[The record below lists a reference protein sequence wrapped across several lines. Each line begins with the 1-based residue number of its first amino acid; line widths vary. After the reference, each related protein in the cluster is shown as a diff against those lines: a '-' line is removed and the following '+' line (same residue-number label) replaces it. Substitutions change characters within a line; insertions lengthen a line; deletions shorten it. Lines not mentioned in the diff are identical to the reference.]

1 MRTVLHGAR
10 IFDGARLLTGMSL
23 ALSGETVE
31 ALAPEAEARALDGS
45 HVELSGGILSPGFLD
60 LQVNGG
66 GGLMLDGSVDE
77 GKLTRIL
84 DAHRHLGTAGLL
96 PTLITDTR
104 EATRAVIETGI
115 RAAQKQLPG
124 FLGLHL
130 EGPHL
135 DVRRK
140 GAHDAALIRPMEEV
154 DLELLCYA
162 ARHLPVLMV
171 TIAPEAVRMDQI
183 VRLKDAG
190 VIVSIGHSDCAYET
204 ALSAFD
210 HGVTC
215 ATHLFNAMSQLGNRA
230 PGLVGAVLDRP
241 VAAGIIADGI
251 HVSGPALRIALAAK
265 RDEGLFLVTD
275 AMAVAGTD
283 LDGFTLG
290 GRKILRRDGRL
301 TLEDGTL
308 AGADVSLPQAL
319 RYLKAHT
326 DLPLET
332 LLAMVT
338 SRPAKVTGLAS
349 SHGALAAGRQADVLH
364 LTDGLTLVSVWHGGE
379 LLQKEEGEV

>member
-1 MRTVLHGAR
+1 
-10 IFDGARLLTGMSL
+10 
-23 ALSGETVE
+23 
-31 ALAPEAEARALDGS
+31 LDGS
-45 HVELSGGILSPGFLD
+45 HVELPGGILSPGFLD

-115 RAAQKQLPG
+115 RAARKQLPG

-140 GAHDAALIRPMEEV
+140 GAHDAALIRPMDDA
-154 DLELLCYA
+154 DLELLCDA
-162 ARHLPVLMV
+162 ARHLPVLMI

-183 VRLKDAG
+183 VRLKEAG
-190 VIVSIGHSDCAYET
+190 AILSIGHSDCAYET

-241 VAAGIIADGI
+241 VAAGIIADGV
-251 HVSGPALRIALAAK
+251 HVSAPALRIALAAK
-265 RDEGLFLVTD
+265 QDEGLFLVTD
-275 AMAVAGTD
+275 AMAVAGTE
-283 LDGFTLG
+283 LDSFTLG

-326 DLPLET
+326 DVPPEA

-338 SRPAKVTGLAS
+338 SRPAKVAGLGA
-349 SHGALAAGRQADVLH
+349 SHGALAAGRRADVLH
-364 LTDGLTLVSVWHGGE
+364 LTDDLSLATVWLGGA
-379 LLQKEEGEV
+379 LLQRE